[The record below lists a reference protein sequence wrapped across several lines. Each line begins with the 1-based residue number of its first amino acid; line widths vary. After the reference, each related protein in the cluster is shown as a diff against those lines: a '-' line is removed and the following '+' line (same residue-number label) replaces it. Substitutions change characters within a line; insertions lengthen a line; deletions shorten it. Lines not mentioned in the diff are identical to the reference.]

1 VIHDVDE
8 SLRNLVTRD
17 VLNGSGVDISFEAPT
32 TDWAARLTGPTLSL
46 YLYDIRE
53 DLDRRQIQHEEIRDD
68 AGRVTARR
76 PPPRRF
82 KLSYLISAWTQRA
95 EDEHRL
101 LSAVLTCFLRF
112 DALPADVLA
121 GSFVDSDHP
130 LRLTVALPLPPDRS
144 LSDTWSALG
153 GELKPSLDLIV
164 TTPIVTG
171 RSTSVGPLVLE
182 EPRFGIFGPEVP
194 REEKTGR
201 GRGAAKDRVSAAAI
215 ARGGPAG
222 PAGSGATFEPTPPA
236 VETVAPPEGGSGRRL
251 TVRTIDPPRPDRTEP
266 DAE

>member
-1 VIHDVDE
+1 MIQDVDE
-8 SLRNLVTRD
+8 SLRTLVERD

-32 TDWAARLTGPTLSL
+32 KDWAARLTGPTLSL

-53 DLDRRQIQHEEIRDD
+53 DLDRRQIQHEEVRDD
-68 AGRVTARR
+68 TGRVTARR

-112 DALPADVLA
+112 DALPAEVLA
-121 GSFVDSDHP
+121 GSFVDSDYP

-171 RSTSVGPLVLE
+171 RSTEIGPIVLE
-182 EPRFGIFGPEVP
+182 QPRLRASAVAIPQ
-194 REEKTGR
+194 EEKSWQDRPGR
-201 GRGAAKDRVSAAAI
+201 K
-215 ARGGPAG
+215 PM
-222 PAGSGATFEPTPPA
+222 
-236 VETVAPPEGGSGRRL
+236 
-251 TVRTIDPPRPDRTEP
+251 VRAMADE
-266 DAE
+266 

>member
-1 VIHDVDE
+1 MIHDVDE
-8 SLRNLVTRD
+8 SLRTLVERD

-32 TDWAARLTGPTLSL
+32 RDWASRLTGPTLSL

-68 AGRVTARR
+68 TGRVTARR

-101 LSAVLTCFLRF
+101 LSAVLSCFLRF
-112 DALPADVLA
+112 DALPSEVLT
-121 GSFVDSDHP
+121 GSFVDSEYP

-182 EPRFGIFGPEVP
+182 EPRLGIFGPEIA
-194 REEKTGR
+194 REEKSGR
-201 GRGAAKDRVSAAAI
+201 KGTRERVPAAVAAS
-215 ARGGPAG
+215 
-222 PAGSGATFEPTPPA
+222 GSSYENTPPA

-251 TVRTIDPPRPDRTEP
+251 TLRTIEPPRPTPPEVP
-266 DAE
+266 DGE